1 LLNELLVLSRSL
13 AARGIGPQEWHSWI
27 KTFKKGPA
35 IIAELDERGELARIS
50 ELSAEEVARLRNI
63 APDNQ
68 KSFPGFNLNCP
79 LLAVPEGVPWN
90 DAKAFRDVALAS
102 TASSQLAFQKKDIG
116 RLKRLLRDF
125 PQEEIAP
132 RLHGASPKLQSTIAL
147 LNRLATAKPEPQAFL
162 HGVATAVVAAMQAGR
177 MSQDLAVAILCGK
190 PNKKKQ
196 KLEAWAITLI
206 LDVADLDEFEYRVAD
221 PAVPSEWSAA
231 LLQSEATRTAAP
243 GGEPFVCAL
252 SGLPDSPVGEKMPE
266 PNLKIL
272 GPTYLLSMNKNTPCQ
287 TRYGRTSTDIF
298 AMGRDSVQSL
308 NNAIL
313 HVTEERRKG
322 KTWTGVPN
330 GFKKNPDLLIT
341 YLEEEPDSEVPLA
354 GLFPDVEEEPNP
366 AMAAAT
372 YEVRTA
378 SIHDALRR
386 LERPGQDM
394 HVRVIALS
402 QIDKGRKQV
411 VFSGRYSTKAMYQ
424 GRDNWLAGT
433 RNVPAIAIPFPVAKD
448 KPAEWRSHY
457 QPSPAEV
464 MVSFKQQ
471 WLRSGSETTQKRQTR
486 KEAALASHSVP
497 GVSLGRIY
505 ALFLDPEASSEAQW
519 LLDRYL
525 SITESLLAGLAC
537 SLSGGASLAESARKE
552 ALIVIAVYGILLL
565 RQGRT
570 KEIYMEGRDY
580 LLGQFLQMADLLH
593 KLYCIDVRERKIPP
607 QLIGN
612 AAISI
617 AMQRPTRAIEVLCT
631 RMTVYLA
638 WAERCEGENAGLA
651 KWTRKELGRLAARLK
666 NEDLNT
672 RVGPNG
678 KAELLLGY
686 LANTKEKENVG
697 ALTI

>member
-13 AARGIGPQEWHSWI
+13 AARGIVPEKWHSSI
-27 KTFKKGPA
+27 KTFRQGPA
-35 IIAELDERGELARIS
+35 IVAELDKRGEIARVS
-50 ELSAEEVARLRNI
+50 DLSAEEVARLRNI
-63 APDNQ
+63 APDKHN
-68 KSFPGFNLNCP
+68 SFPGFNLNCP
-79 LLAVPEGVPWN
+79 LLAVLEGVPWN
-90 DAKAFRDVALAS
+90 DTRALRAMAVAA
-102 TASSQLAFQKKDIG
+102 TANSPIAYQKKDLG
-116 RLKRLLRDF
+116 RLKRLICDF
-125 PQEEIAP
+125 PQKEIAP
-132 RLHGASPKLQSTIAL
+132 RLHGSSPKLQSTL
-147 LNRLATAKPEPQAFL
+147 EVLRRLTIAKPAPQPFL
-162 HGVATAVVAAMQAGR
+162 RSVCAALVAAMQAGR
-177 MSQDLAVAILCGK
+177 VPEDLALAIVCGK

-196 KLEAWAITLI
+196 RLEPWAITLI
-206 LDVADLDEFEYRVAD
+206 LDVADLDQFEYRVAD

-231 LLQSEATRTAAP
+231 LMQSEAAWTAAP
-243 GGEPFVCAL
+243 GTGPFVCAL

-266 PNLKIL
+266 PNLRIL
-272 GPTYLLSMNKNTPCQ
+272 GPTYLMSMNKDTPCQ

-298 AMGRDSVQSL
+298 AVGKDTVGSL

-313 HVTEERRKG
+313 HVTESGRKG

-354 GLFPDVEEEPNP
+354 GLFPDVEGEPDP

-394 HVRVIALS
+394 HVRMIALS

-411 VFSGRYSTKAMYQ
+411 VFSGRYSTKAIYQ

-433 RNVPAIAIPFPVAKD
+433 RNVPAIAVPFPVAKG

-471 WLRSGSETTQKRQTR
+471 WLRSGSESKQKRQAR

-505 ALFLDPEASSEAQW
+505 AVFLDPEASSQARW

-525 SITESLLAGLAC
+525 SITEPLLAGLAC

-570 KEIYMEGRDY
+570 KEIYMESRDY

-593 KLYCIDVRERKIPP
+593 KRYCIDVREGKIPP

-612 AAISI
+612 AAISM
-617 AMQRPTRAIEVLCT
+617 AMQRPTRAFEVLSS
-631 RMTVYLA
+631 RMAVYLA
-638 WAERCEGENAGLA
+638 WAERFDGDDAGLA
-651 KWTRKELGRLAARLK
+651 KWARKELGRLAALLK

-672 RVGPNG
+672 RVSPNG

-686 LANTKEKENVG
+686 LASTKESKN
-697 ALTI
+697 